1 MSERADALVPV
12 AEWRVDPSSPVPL
25 YFQLSE
31 NIRAWID
38 TTAAA
43 GARVLPEE
51 QLAEQ
56 LNVSR
61 ATVRKAIERLENDGL
76 LYRRRGMGTFV
87 AAPRLNRKMRLTS
100 SANDIFAAGRAVHTR
115 LLRRYEQ
122 PAGDDI
128 VADRLQVPPDE
139 PVIFLERVRYADSRP
154 AALLRNWLPRRLA
167 EPVIS
172 ADLDTRTLYEVLER
186 DCGITLGHAVQT
198 LQARMP
204 DEGEATLLE
213 IPVTE
218 PVMRVMR
225 QSFSTTGEAVEWSDC
240 LYPAELSEFVA
251 TIEP

>member
-1 MSERADALVPV
+1 MTSDAVIPV
-12 AEWRVDPSSPVPL
+12 SEWRVDPSSPVPL

-31 NIRAWID
+31 SIRKWID
-38 TTAAA
+38 TTASA

-51 QLAEQ
+51 QLAEE
-56 LNVSR
+56 LKVSR

-87 AAPRLNRKMRLTS
+87 ASPRLNRKMRLTS
-100 SANDIFAAGRAVHTR
+100 SASDIFAAGRSVHTR
-115 LLRRYEQ
+115 LLQRYEQ

-128 VADRLQVPPDE
+128 VAERLQLPPDE

-167 EPVIS
+167 EPVVTT
-172 ADLDTRTLYEVLER
+172 DLEKRTLYEVLER

-204 DEGEATLLE
+204 DEAEAALLE
-213 IPVTE
+213 MPVTE

-225 QSFSTTGEAVEWSDC
+225 QSFNTTDVAVEWSDC